1 MDDLLK
7 KSFMVGVE
15 RVAAWADLLDAINV
29 YPVAD
34 GDTGRNLSISLSPLR
49 FAGDEK
55 DKVVR
60 HLLMA
65 ARGNSGNIASQF
77 FSAFYAV
84 DSLHHLKVVVQ
95 EGNARAWKAVSDP
108 RLGTMLSVFD
118 ALEESLSLQ
127 DFTPDQKNADQILSH
142 LEQAVHETRELLPKL
157 KEAGVVDSGALGMY
171 IFFEGFFYTLA
182 GHTNSYRPVT
192 DVFKDHLVISSAFK
206 ETSESGYCVD
216 LVVKADVSSDDLV
229 KIAGGQE
236 STIIIHE
243 GDLLQDPLAHGR

>member
-7 KSFMVGVE
+7 KSFVAGVE

-55 DKVVR
+55 DKVIR
-60 HLLMA
+60 QLLMA

-84 DSLHHLKVVVQ
+84 DSLHHLKAAVQ

-118 ALEESLSLQ
+118 ALEEILGRQ
-127 DFTPDQKNADQILSH
+127 DFTPDQKSADQIH
-142 LEQAVHETRELLPKL
+142 VAPGTGCARD
-157 KEAGVVDSGALGMY
+157 A
-171 IFFEGFFYTLA
+171 
-182 GHTNSYRPVT
+182 
-192 DVFKDHLVISSAFK
+192 
-206 ETSESGYCVD
+206 
-216 LVVKADVSSDDLV
+216 
-229 KIAGGQE
+229 
-236 STIIIHE
+236 
-243 GDLLQDPLAHGR
+243 